1 MSLRLPGSPME
12 GLGIDVKKFASDAS
26 TLFSRA
32 KQYTEE
38 QLQLGQVEKTPL
50 DPDVDVMFRRF
61 QVMQVN
67 LSKIC
72 DSMNALVQPNPN
84 LRMEK
89 LVLSKLG
96 SINQKWASCESNKVI
111 DSGNS
116 LGRPQDLSGLESL
129 GSSLLC
135 SSAGAK
141 ESNEQLGAILEASGN
156 AQIEISKA
164 EKIYLD
170 KAKECVI
177 GPFKTFLENDAKT
190 IFKEKGILETKRLD
204 LDAAKAKLKKVK
216 TLEGRDQQE
225 KEVRNLQTDFER
237 QQELLKLLLEGTSS
251 HHSTQLRAY
260 QEFIDAQVDYFA
272 AAASHAKSLQANAQ
286 ALLGSNGSNGF
297 PRRDSQ
303 TKAVPVS
310 DIIKT
315 D

>member
-1 MSLRLPGSPME
+1 LSNRLPGSPME

-72 DSMNALVQPNPN
+72 DSMNSLVQPNPN

-89 LVLSKLG
+89 LVLSK
-96 SINQKWASCESNKVI
+96 I
-111 DSGNS
+111 DSSNS

-141 ESNEQLGAILEASGN
+141 ETNEQLGALLDAAGN
-156 AQIEISKA
+156 TQIEISKA
-164 EKIYLD
+164 EKVYLE
-170 KAKECVI
+170 KAKQSVTE
-177 GPFKTFLENDAKT
+177 PFKTFLENDAKT
-190 IFKEKGILETKRLD
+190 IFKEKGVLETKRLD

-225 KEVRNLQTDFER
+225 KEVRSLQTDFER
-237 QQELLKLLLEGTSS
+237 QQELLKLLLESTSS

-260 QEFIDAQVDYFA
+260 QEFIDAQVDYFVS
-272 AAASHAKSLQANAQ
+272 AASHVKSLQANAQ
-286 ALLGSNGSNGF
+286 ALLGSGSNGF